1 MIFNKHNPYNWLK
14 KLNATIMSSQCRLG
28 KSSVDLEDGC
38 FAAGKIINN
47 TVEKDAS
54 IWWVGNGGSAAICS
68 HLSQDML
75 NKLGAKSF
83 FLGDTPLITCMANDF
98 GYENVYLQPLER
110 LARPHDLLIAISS
123 SGNSENILLCAE
135 MALTR
140 DMELITL
147 SGFKDDNRLWN
158 MESDLSFFVPANLFG
173 IVELSHEA
181 ILHGIIESLWLEK
194 KESLIASG
202 TLKEKCVN

>member
-14 KLNATIMSSQCRLG
+14 KLNTAIMSSHCRLS
-28 KSSVDLEDGC
+28 KASVDLETGC
-38 FAAGKIINN
+38 CVAGKIIKS
-47 TVEKDAS
+47 TIEKDAS

-68 HLSQDML
+68 HLSQDIL
-75 NKLGAKSF
+75 NKLGARSF
-83 FLGDTPLITCMANDF
+83 FLGDTSLMTCMANDF

-110 LARPHDLLIAISS
+110 LARPQDLLIAISS

-140 DMELITL
+140 DMDLITL
-147 SGFKDDNRLWN
+147 SGFKNSNKLWN
-158 MESDLSFFVPANLFG
+158 MESDLSFFVPADLFG

-194 KESLIASG
+194 KSSKTQ
-202 TLKEKCVN
+202 TLCIIKGC